1 MIISQAIKDVTI
13 KGDLE
18 YSGKMHINI
27 ERSSHLIRLLTKAYA
42 DKIGSLI
49 RESVANAK
57 DSHTMADIQDPV
69 LVRITTDK
77 TGQNVFEVEDNG
89 LGLDEQ
95 EFHKYI
101 MGIGES
107 TKQQLANVIGGLK

>member
-13 KGDLE
+13 QGDLE
-18 YSGKMHINI
+18 FSGKMHINV
-27 ERSSHLIRLLTKAYA
+27 EKSAHLIRLLTKAYA

-57 DSHTMADIQDPV
+57 DSHTMSNIQEPV

-77 TGQNVFEVEDNG
+77 TGENVFEVEDNG
-89 LGLDEQ
+89 LNKKLGLPL
-95 EFHKYI
+95 
-101 MGIGES
+101 S
-107 TKQQLANVIGGLK
+107 N

>member
-13 KGDLE
+13 QGDLE
-18 YSGKMHINI
+18 FSGKMHINVDK
-27 ERSSHLIRLLTKAYA
+27 SAHLIRLLTKAYA

-57 DSHTMADIQDPV
+57 DSHTMAGIDEPV
-69 LVRITTDK
+69 IVRITTNE
-77 TGQNVFEVEDNG
+77 TGAKVFEVEDVG

-107 TKQQLANVIGGLK
+107 TKQQIANVIGGLK